1 MVYSSTLMRFGVLIL
16 VLAISMIGIHSLSNS
31 PSQISSAS
39 ERFHSVPKHIKHMT
53 FGFDDL
59 IADML
64 WLRFIQDI
72 DHCNSLDWASEV
84 VKARCKKGWGYEMI
98 LSIHEVA
105 PKFRI
110 PMAVGPLSLSVLQDD
125 IVGASELFIK
135 ATEAFPN
142 DWPILYRAAY
152 HFMEEEKNS
161 SLAAEYLTRASKAG
175 GPAWLKSLAAR
186 MYDKEGQAM
195 LALQTLLEYKTQI
208 ENPIALKKV
217 EERIQALRR
226 SLNQ

>member
-1 MVYSSTLMRFGVLIL
+1 MIYRSVLLLTAALLSIFLIHEGIRSPPKKIRYSSRYQ
-16 VLAISMIGIHSLSNS
+16 S
-31 PSQISSAS
+31 P
-39 ERFHSVPKHIKHMT
+39 PKHLKHMT
-53 FGFDDL
+53 FGFNEMT
-59 IADML
+59 ADML

-72 DHCNSLDWASEV
+72 DHCNSLDWASEIV
-84 VKARCKKGWGYEMI
+84 EARCKKGWGYEMV

-142 DWPILYRAAY
+142 DWPILYRAAF
-152 HFMEEEKNS
+152 HFMEEEKDPKK
-161 SLAAEYLTRASKAG
+161 AAEYLNRASNAG
-175 GPAWLKSLAAR
+175 GPVWLKSLAAK

-217 EERIQALRR
+217 EERIQALRS